1 MNARRIFNVIFAI
14 SLDLATFTWKF
25 MFISHSYQFMKA
37 IYLLNV
43 IVANKSPFS
52 DRGTYLKN

>member
-1 MNARRIFNVIFAI
+1 MNARRIFDVIFAI

-43 IVANKSPFS
+43 IVANKSPFF
-52 DRGTYLKN
+52 